1 MIDKEVI
8 SLGFNV
14 KTAPFSYEDSIISLP
29 QQHTIE
35 ESACATLLTIDGN
48 ATKMTGFLTTLVQG
62 IAQCCV
68 SPFTT
73 ATIAIQLF
81 DTFIP
86 VVTLLP
92 GRANKL
98 LLQIEQQ
105 TVYTIGRTSFV
116 VRDAQHNHDAAFS
129 TEIEHYA
136 FALKQQQKPEI
147 AKDMPTILQQDY
159 DFSRLVPFV
168 TTWSIAY
175 MPREKALDF
184 LTIIEDCCTFLSASL
199 KTFVKIPSL
208 TLHSGLKGANGFFD
222 TTTQTIGLYYKYD
235 RTAQMQLAFFHEYGH
250 LIDLHQKSDAA
261 YAAKRQQLYDR
272 LQAAETLQ
280 QISSNTQLPQ
290 EHRDYLLSIEEVL
303 ARLFEGYA
311 FYKLTG
317 AVSSKEFAF
326 TLPEFLLYEAF
337 FTN

>member
-14 KTAPFSYEDSIISLP
+14 KTTPFSYENSIISLP

-48 ATKMTGFLTTLVQG
+48 ATKMTGFLTTLIEG

-68 SPFTT
+68 FPFTK

-81 DTFIP
+81 DTLIP
-86 VVTLLP
+86 VITLLP

-98 LLQIEQQ
+98 LLQIDQQ
-105 TVYTIGRTSFV
+105 TLYTIGRTSFV
-116 VRDAQHNHDAAFS
+116 IRDAQHNHDVAFS
-129 TEIEHYA
+129 TEVERA
-136 FALKQQQKPEI
+136 ACALKQQQKTEAP
-147 AKDMPTILQQDY
+147 KDMPTILQQHY
-159 DFSRLVPFV
+159 DFSRLTPFI

-175 MPREKALDF
+175 MPREKALNF
-184 LTIIEDCCTFLSASL
+184 LTIIEDCCIFLSTSF

-208 TLHSGLKGANGFFD
+208 ALHSGLKGANGFFD
-222 TTTQTIGLYYKYD
+222 TATQTIGLYYKYD
-235 RTAQMQLAFFHEYGH
+235 RPAQMKLAFFHEYGH
-250 LIDLHQKSDAA
+250 LIDLHQKHDEVYA
-261 YAAKRQQLYDR
+261 YKRQQLYEQ
-272 LQAAETLQ
+272 LQASKTLQ
-280 QISSNTQLPQ
+280 QISSNTQLP
-290 EHRDYLLSIEEVL
+290 EDYRKYLLSIEEVI

-311 FYKLTG
+311 FYKMTG
-317 AVSSKEFAF
+317 NVSTKEFAF
-326 TLPEFLLYEAF
+326 TLPEFLLYEEL

>member
-8 SLGFNV
+8 LLNFNV
-14 KTAPFSYEDSIISLP
+14 KTATFSYKDSIILLQ

-35 ESACATLLTIDGN
+35 ESTCTTLLTVDGN
-48 ATKMTGFLTTLVQG
+48 ATKMTGFVTTLIQG

-68 SPFTT
+68 SSFTT

-86 VVTLLP
+86 VITLLP

-105 TVYTIGRTSFV
+105 TLYTIGRTSFV
-116 VRDAQHNHDAAFS
+116 VRDAQHSHDAAFS
-129 TEIEHYA
+129 AEVEQQA
-136 FALKQQQKPEI
+136 FTLKQQQKTEV
-147 AKDMPTILQQDY
+147 AKDMLTILKPDY
-159 DFSRLVPFV
+159 DFSRLTPFI

-208 TLHSGLKGANGFFD
+208 ALHSGLKGANGFFD
-222 TTTQTIGLYYKYD
+222 IATQTIGLYYKYD
-235 RTAQMQLAFFHEYGH
+235 RPAQMQLAFFHEYGH
-250 LIDLHQKSDAA
+250 LIDFHQKNSAA
-261 YAAKRQQLYDR
+261 YASKRQQLYKR
-272 LQAAETLQ
+272 LQASDTLQ

-326 TLPEFLLYEAF
+326 PLPEFLLYEEL